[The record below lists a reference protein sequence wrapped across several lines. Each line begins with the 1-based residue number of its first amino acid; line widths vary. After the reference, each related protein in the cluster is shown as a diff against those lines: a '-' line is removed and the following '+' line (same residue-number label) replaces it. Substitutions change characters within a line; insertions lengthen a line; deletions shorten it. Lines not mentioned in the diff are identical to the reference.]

1 MIKIL
6 NGIHETV
13 DYDAFRGL
21 KLYHNVEAEDYPP
34 HWHNALEIIMPF
46 ENSYTV
52 EIDHTAHTLT
62 EGDIF
67 IVPAGVLHTLR
78 APSSGSRMILLFD
91 YGLLCNVQGLDSL
104 LHSLH
109 PFALISVSAYPEL
122 NEKLRKILSEVEE
135 EYQKKPPFTEAYIYS
150 LIIQFF
156 ALLGR
161 TSFSAENRFPGI
173 TVHKQHEYVEKFM
186 EVCNYI
192 SEHCTENI
200 TLDDLAD
207 LSGFSRFHFSRLFKQ
222 FAGMSCYDYLIQKR
236 ITHAEQLLIQPD
248 VSITEAALQSGFGS
262 ISSFNRIFK
271 NKKGCTPSEYRKL
284 GQ

>member
-52 EIDHTAHTLT
+52 EIDHTAHTLK

-109 PFALISVSAYPEL
+109 PFALISVSAYPAL
-122 NEKLRKILSEVEE
+122 NDKLRKILSEGEE

>member
-52 EIDHTAHTLT
+52 EIDHTAHTLK

-109 PFALISVSAYPEL
+109 PFALISASAYPAL
-122 NEKLRKILSEVEE
+122 NEKLRKILLEVEE